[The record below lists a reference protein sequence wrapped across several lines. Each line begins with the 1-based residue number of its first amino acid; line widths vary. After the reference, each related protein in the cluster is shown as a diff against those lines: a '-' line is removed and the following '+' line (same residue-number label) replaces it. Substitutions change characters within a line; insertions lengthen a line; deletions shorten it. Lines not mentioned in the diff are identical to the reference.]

1 MGGWENHFRLVIC
14 HYYCR
19 SVAPVSSSVF
29 FLSFSQ
35 YLQQSGPNGA
45 RQMGFSR
52 HFDHEVAA
60 SQYIESVLFS
70 SSEFEENLTTF
81 QTSSRLFQVNENVNL
96 LQKQNI
102 FKELNYDW
110 YQRKW
115 YKKSRENEKNLK
127 KSEAR
132 WIAAQIRKNQRKWRV
147 HKCVKKKLSKQND
160 SSLLGCSVNLIWSKN
175 CDFLLLQ
182 KQTYRL
188 TAGFLSK

>member
-1 MGGWENHFRLVIC
+1 MNLGGWEKNCMLVIC

-70 SSEFEENLTTF
+70 SSEFEDSNDNVLNFFTFALCMVSVPSERKCKPPAKTEN
-81 QTSSRLFQVNENVNL
+81 
-96 LQKQNI
+96 
-102 FKELNYDW
+102 FKELNY
-110 YQRKW
+110 
-115 YKKSRENEKNLK
+115 N
-127 KSEAR
+127 
-132 WIAAQIRKNQRKWRV
+132 
-147 HKCVKKKLSKQND
+147 
-160 SSLLGCSVNLIWSKN
+160 
-175 CDFLLLQ
+175 
-182 KQTYRL
+182 
-188 TAGFLSK
+188 